1 VAETALRQDPSVL
14 EVEEVAEALA
24 VDLDSG
30 LSSAEAARRLAAD
43 GPNEL
48 RGTPPVPIWRKIL
61 AQFQDPLIYLLL
73 AAVVISLVAW
83 VLGGRIGWPVDAI
96 VIAVVVI
103 LNAALGYVQEARAES
118 AVAALQEMTAVTSA
132 VLRDGQLARIPSDQ
146 LVRGD
151 LIVLAEG
158 DAVGAD
164 ARLTEA
170 AALRV
175 LEASLTGE
183 SEAVEKNVSALPGPA
198 ALGDRHCMVYKG
210 TAVAQGSGR
219 AIVTATGMATEMGS
233 IAGMLEETQ
242 EEPTPL
248 QTEVGRIGRML
259 GIAVIIIAFVVV
271 VTVFVISDVR
281 TVADAVTI
289 LLLGVSLAVAAVRR
303 GCPRSCRSY
312 WRSAYSEWPSTGPL
326 SRSCPLWRRWALPR

>member
-14 EVEEVAEALA
+14 KIEEVAESLA

-30 LSSAEAARRLAAD
+30 LSSAEAARRIAAD

-103 LNAALGYVQEARAES
+103 LNAVLGYVQEARAES

-132 VLRDGQLARIPSDQ
+132 VLRAGQLARIPSDQ

-198 ALGDRHCMVYKG
+198 ALADRHCMVY
-210 TAVAQGSGR
+210 TR
-219 AIVTATGMATEMGS
+219 APPSPKA
-233 IAGMLEETQ
+233 
-242 EEPTPL
+242 
-248 QTEVGRIGRML
+248 
-259 GIAVIIIAFVVV
+259 
-271 VTVFVISDVR
+271 
-281 TVADAVTI
+281 ADAPSS
-289 LLLGVSLAVAAVRR
+289 LLPGWRRKWGPSPACWKRRRRSPHHYRSRSAGSDECWDRGDHHRCGRR
-303 GCPRSCRSY
+303 GDRVCD
-312 WRSAYSEWPSTGPL
+312 L
-326 SRSCPLWRRWALPR
+326 